1 LNEPDS
7 SRRRFELRRL
17 IGAGAFG
24 EVYLAEQVSTGGFKR
39 RVALKLLNESASRMK
54 EAARR
59 MRDEARILGR
69 LQHKHIVEVL
79 DLVQLGDRW
88 AIVMAWVPGADLEQ
102 VLGWLEAHGRPFP
115 APAACA
121 VGAAAA
127 RALDAA
133 WRAEDDG
140 GRPLRVVH
148 RDIKPSNIRVTRDGE
163 IKVLD
168 FGVAR
173 VEELDSREAKTRKP
187 GMLGTERYMAPERIL
202 LEGDGPEGDVYALA
216 ATVVELLIGRPIG
229 RSPVRD
235 EAHHALVNAVIDEAA
250 GRLTGPDEVKQALL
264 TGLRSALHP
273 LPAPRP
279 TADDLAELFS
289 QAARHLEGT
298 SLEAFCAEVIPRA
311 AEATDAAPSSELMQ
325 RTLIEGSTGG
335 RSEPPPPA
343 PRYLGFVAAGLA
355 LTGLALGLAAW
366 WSLPA
371 APPEVG
377 AAVPPPIEGDATP
390 TTIRGGALAP
400 PTTSEGATPPTT
412 SDGAAPPTTIDG
424 GATPT
429 TIERGAPPGAG
440 GATPPLG
447 ARASASTDPNRAAP
461 AAERATPALRTP
473 AGEPPRPNAAPAPPP
488 PEAPAAPT
496 APEPPAEP
504 AARVSRIL
512 VVVDDVSA
520 FSVRCGDRS
529 AEGTASA
536 RVVDLPAGPCT
547 IRASREGQ
555 SWSTSV
561 EVSAPRELRC
571 AVQGDKLS
579 CR

>member
-1 LNEPDS
+1 MTEPDS

-39 RVALKLLNESASRMK
+39 RVALKLLNESASRMR

-69 LQHKHIVEVL
+69 LQHRHIVEVL

-121 VGAAAA
+121 IGAAAA

-148 RDIKPSNIRVTRDGE
+148 RDIKPSNIRVTRDAE

-235 EAHHALVNAVIDEAA
+235 EAHHALVNGVIDEAA
-250 GRLTGPDEVKQALL
+250 GRLAGPDEVKQALL

-279 TADDLAELFS
+279 TAGDLAELFS

-311 AEATDAAPSSELMQ
+311 AEATDAAPSSELKQ

-335 RSEPPPPA
+335 RSEPPPPPPV
-343 PRYLGFVAAGLA
+343 PRYLGFVVAGLA
-355 LTGLALGLAAW
+355 LAGLVLGLAAW
-366 WSLPA
+366 RSLPG
-371 APPEVG
+371 APPT
-377 AAVPPPIEGDATP
+377 AAGVSPAMAPAIEGGLSAGLAPPIEGGANRVASP
-390 TTIRGGALAP
+390 IEGGANPVAMPDPTLDARSAPIGAGADPSPAAPGAQPTAERPPTAP
-400 PTTSEGATPPTT
+400 P
-412 SDGAAPPTTIDG
+412 
-424 GATPT
+424 
-429 TIERGAPPGAG
+429 
-440 GATPPLG
+440 
-447 ARASASTDPNRAAP
+447 
-461 AAERATPALRTP
+461 
-473 AGEPPRPNAAPAPPP
+473 AAPAPRTPAVEPP
-488 PEAPAAPT
+488 RQTAAKALPPTPEAPAAPT
-496 APEPPAEP
+496 APEPPPAEPAAP

-536 RVVDLPAGPCT
+536 RVVDLPAGLCT